1 MKKLNLQCFIER
13 HPDWE
18 TLLGEPPYSVKIS
31 RETMFGRRLVMF
43 KYSQFDSDF
52 MNPLVRECRGIIL
65 DEDTF
70 DVVSYAFD
78 KFGNYGE
85 PYCPEIDWKTARVG
99 EKLDGCVRA
108 DTKIKTTV
116 GDIDIKTICD
126 NPSKFKVLTYNHQTN
141 SIEANLVEA
150 VSVKD
155 DNADWY
161 EIELEDSTKLTVTG
175 NHQIWCENLGCYRR
189 VDELDGSEILVVK

>member
-18 TLLGEPPYSVKIS
+18 TLLGEPPYCVKIS

-99 EKLDGCVRA
+99 EKLD
-108 DTKIKTTV
+108 
-116 GDIDIKTICD
+116 
-126 NPSKFKVLTYNHQTN
+126 
-141 SIEANLVEA
+141 
-150 VSVKD
+150 
-155 DNADWY
+155 
-161 EIELEDSTKLTVTG
+161 
-175 NHQIWCENLGCYRR
+175 
-189 VDELDGSEILVVK
+189 